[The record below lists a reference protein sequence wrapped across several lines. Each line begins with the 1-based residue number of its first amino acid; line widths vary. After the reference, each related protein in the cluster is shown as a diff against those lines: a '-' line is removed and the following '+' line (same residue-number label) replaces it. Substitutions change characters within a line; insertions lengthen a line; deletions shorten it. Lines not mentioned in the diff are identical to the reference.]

1 MAIDFRKHKDD
12 LMFIPL
18 GGTDE
23 IGLNFYLYHY
33 KGKWIIV
40 DLGLGFAD
48 YHYPGVEILVP
59 DIEFLDKIK
68 KDLLGIVIT
77 HAHEDH
83 IGAIQYLWPEIR
95 VPIYATKFTNAVLK
109 SKLTDVNL
117 SGDVKIHEVEVNGKV
132 QIGPFDLEF
141 VNLTHSIPEMHGILF
156 RTDKGNVFHTGD
168 WKFDDKPVI
177 GNPIAKERL
186 KAIGDEGVL
195 ALICDSTN
203 IFNYG
208 VSGSEGD
215 LQRSL
220 CDLIG
225 SLEKGAV
232 VVTTFASNVGRL
244 ASLMQ
249 IADKVGRKIMFA
261 GTSLWRMYHAALDT
275 GYLEG
280 LQEPLHPK
288 EFSKHARADLLIVAT
303 GCQGERFAATTK
315 LAKVEHPDIR
325 LNKDDTVIFA
335 SKIIPGNETKIFE
348 LFNIFCKNGIEVLTE
363 KDHFVH
369 VSGHPSRD
377 EVEEMYKLI
386 RPQYAIPMH
395 GQTMHIHEHCNFVKE
410 KKLAKPVQL
419 HNGAV
424 LKLAED
430 ALKVIGEVQT
440 GYLAVDGNFI
450 LPSDSEILQLRRRM
464 RDHGLVVITL
474 LVDKRGTL
482 LKTPQILAPGV
493 LDSQDDVE
501 YYEKLGD
508 EIRDFFNI
516 AGAKSETEIETRLR
530 NITKRFFKNETAK
543 EPRIFVQVILMNN
556 K

>member
-1 MAIDFRKHKDD
+1 MTIDFTKHKDD

-48 YHYPGVEILVP
+48 YHYPGIEVLVP

-83 IGAIQYLWPEIR
+83 IGAIQYLWPEIG

-117 SGDVKIHEVEVNGKV
+117 SEDVKIHEVAVNGKV

-156 RTDKGNVFHTGD
+156 RTEKGNVFHTGD

-220 CDLIG
+220 GDLIG
-225 SLEKGAV
+225 SLKNGAV

-244 ASLMQ
+244 ASLMEV
-249 IADKVGRKIMFA
+249 AERVGRKIMFA
-261 GTSLWRMYHAALDT
+261 GTSLWRMYHAALDS
-275 GYLEG
+275 GYLQG
-280 LQEPLHPK
+280 MQEPLHPK
-288 EFSKHARADLLIVAT
+288 EFAKHRRSDLLVVAT

-348 LFNIFCKNGIEVLTE
+348 LFNMFCKNGIEVLTE

-377 EVEEMYKLI
+377 EVEEMYKLV
-386 RPQYAIPMH
+386 RPKYAIPMH
-395 GQTMHIHEHCNFVKE
+395 GQTMHIHEHCNFVVE
-410 KKLAKPVQL
+410 KKLATPVQL
-419 HNGAV
+419 HNGAI
-424 LKLAED
+424 LKITND
-430 ALKVIGEVQT
+430 AVKIIGEAQT

-450 LPSDSEILQLRRRM
+450 LPADSEILRMRRRM
-464 RDHGLVVITL
+464 RDHGLVVIT
-474 LVDKRGTL
+474 VVTDKRGTL
-482 LKTPQILAPGV
+482 LKNPQILAPGV
-493 LDSQDDVE
+493 LDSEDDIE
-501 YYEKLGD
+501 YYEKLAD
-508 EIRDFFNI
+508 EVRDFFNI
-516 AGAKSETEIETRLR
+516 AGAKSEAEIETRVR

-543 EPRIFVQVILMNN
+543 EPRIFVQVILMNS